1 MAYRPISTV
10 GDLDIQDSVTYQ
22 RAKKGNSLLDYA
34 LTYEKDIEMPDTRSP
49 ITIQEMQS
57 RLRLG
62 LDPGRKDRFSLE
74 GSPDLDDDLWDMYMQ
89 YGNIRLPQLE
99 EEQVYRDA
107 SNKGKAML
115 DAGLKMPPNTMFGN
129 L

>member
-1 MAYRPISTV
+1 MEYRPISAV
-10 GDLDIQDSVTYQ
+10 GDLGIQDIATYQ
-22 RAKKGNSLLDYA
+22 RAKKKNSLLDYA

-49 ITIQEMQS
+49 ITVQEMQS

-62 LDPGRKDRFSLE
+62 LDPGRKDRFNLE

-99 EEQVYRDA
+99 EKQVYRDA

-115 DAGLKMPPNTMFGN
+115 DAGFKMPPSTMFGN

>member
-1 MAYRPISTV
+1 MEYRPISTV
-10 GDLDIQDSVTYQ
+10 GDLGIQDSVTYQ
-22 RAKKGNSLLDYA
+22 RAKKGNSL
-34 LTYEKDIEMPDTRSP
+34 
-49 ITIQEMQS
+49 S

-115 DAGLKMPPNTMFGN
+115 DAGFKMPPSTMFGN

>member
-1 MAYRPISTV
+1 MEYRPISTV
-10 GDLDIQDSVTYQ
+10 GDLGIQDSVTYQ

-115 DAGLKMPPNTMFGN
+115 DAGFKMPPSTMFGN